1 VQARGKGSATWASG
15 HLALPFFFAKGRQK
29 LSWFLLDEENK
40 KDMEWLDF
48 F

>member
-15 HLALPFFFAKGRQK
+15 HLALLFFAKGPQK

-40 KDMEWLDF
+40 KIWSGLIF
-48 F
+48 FD